1 MDFDWLKK
9 MNFYLKYM
17 PRRLANK
24 TTLVLDPFKTIGFF
38 PSSLEI
44 FIEFLATNTKV
55 LFLHSSIYNN
65 RKYKIAAL
73 GGVYHVSW
81 PLLEQLF
88 IKTFDR

>member
-9 MNFYLKYM
+9 RDFYLKYM
-17 PRRLANK
+17 PSRLANK
-24 TTLVLDPFKTIGFF
+24 TTLVLDPFKTMVFS

-55 LFLHSSIYNN
+55 LFLYSSIYNN

-73 GGVYHVSW
+73 DGVYHVAW

-88 IKTFDR
+88 VKTFDR